1 MYMSTIFQL
10 KKIPFLHSP
19 DPQCPEG
26 PGCGSPWR
34 GGEHTT
40 SRFPWFQTA
49 LWSPD
54 RSLHRKRIKQHT
66 VKAESSG
73 YPGVALGKMVGI

>member
-49 LWSPD
+49 LWSPEGNLQQKG
-54 RSLHRKRIKQHT
+54 RKQHSVT
-66 VKAESSG
+66 ADNVSS
-73 YPGVALGKMVGI
+73 PGVTILDS